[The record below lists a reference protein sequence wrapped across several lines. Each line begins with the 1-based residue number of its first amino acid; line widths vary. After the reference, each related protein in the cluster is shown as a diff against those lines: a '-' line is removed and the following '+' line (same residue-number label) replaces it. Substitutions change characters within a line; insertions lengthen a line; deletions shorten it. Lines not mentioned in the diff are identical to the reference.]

1 MHESYANVVF
11 PLWSREVREE
21 ENIFLKKERVKKIG
35 NEKKKKFKERTKALR
50 VYQVIKRIITKQ
62 K

>member
-21 ENIFLKKERVKKIG
+21 ENIFKKKERVKKIG
-35 NEKKKKFKERTKALR
+35 TKRRKNSKKERKLCA
-50 VYQVIKRIITKQ
+50 YIKLSKGL
-62 K
+62 

>member
-35 NEKKKKFKERTKALR
+35 MKRRKNSKKERKLCA
-50 VYQVIKRIITKQ
+50 YIKLSKEL
-62 K
+62 